1 MPPPATTNGRKELY
15 RDHSFTVRIPD
26 LNIGYFDE
34 VRGLE
39 IEVDVFEY
47 AEGGN
52 NEFLHQLPGRI
63 RYPRLILQRGLTE
76 EDNLL
81 RWFWKTRTQAER
93 VELII
98 DGNARSGKSKRSWSF
113 EGAYPVKW
121 SGPTFNTSG
130 ATVAREALEI
140 VHSGLQMA

>member
-1 MPPPATTNGRKELY
+1 MTTCPKTAPKDPPCHPSTNGRKELY

-26 LNIGYFDE
+26 LNIGYFNE

-63 RYPRLILQRGLTE
+63 RYPRLMLSRGLTT

-81 RWFWKTRTQAER
+81 HWFWKTRTQAER
-93 VELII
+93 IELII
-98 DGNARSGKSKRSWSF
+98 DS
-113 EGAYPVKW
+113 
-121 SGPTFNTSG
+121 
-130 ATVAREALEI
+130 
-140 VHSGLQMA
+140 